1 MPITANSLREEG
13 LRAPSDLV
21 TVLNILKWADMTL
34 EEKKAVL
41 EEWGER
47 CGAIIADWMR
57 GKAALVATVE
67 DL

>member
-1 MPITANSLREEG
+1 
-13 LRAPSDLV
+13 
-21 TVLNILKWADMTL
+21 VLNILKWADMTL

-41 EEWGER
+41 EEWGGR
-47 CGAIIADWMR
+47 CGATIADWMR